1 MSLGL
6 ADRFE
11 AKVDRVGEHHVWTG
25 SKKADG
31 SGKLKVGG
39 RTVTARRVAWE
50 LVHGPLAEGV
60 EVKACPNE
68 TACVRI
74 EHLALRGAPHQAV
87 DRKARSP
94 RGGGSKSEIRQG
106 VWKFTVTAGRYV
118 EGRVRR
124 LHRTVRAD
132 SETEATRELAAFVA
146 EVRRDPLPQQRQDRD
161 VTVNEAL
168 EQFLTEHLLG
178 EKGREPRTVDDYRRL
193 HLKWFATEIGRRR
206 VRDVDEAA
214 IDRIFG
220 RMRRAG
226 LSRSRMN
233 HARSLYAPF
242 FRWAKRSRLIA
253 RSPMAD
259 FELPTSTHVSREHIP
274 PEVEQL
280 CLLLETA
287 VEVVPDVA
295 PLLTLGAVTGMR
307 RGELVTVR
315 RSRLHTAEGQL
326 TVDAA
331 TDGKRVK
338 PTKTRMEGK
347 VAVDPETMDM
357 LLRHCAQMDERA
369 DLCGLSIAPDAFVFS
384 LALDCSAPMP
394 PDYVTKRVAL
404 LKEHLGIANKRAQ
417 TIALEDEALRMY
429 RQPPKQRRAGQ
440 AGRSPAGGLS
450 YGAIGRQLGRSER
463 WATLAV
469 ASAMRR
475 EAVQAR
481 GDRAH
486 TMFDGSILA
495 LRKFTSSEL
504 LDAGF
509 NISMVAQRQ
518 GHGPQ
523 VLAKYYAK
531 GTPFRRPQGRRLPW
545 SRRPRPVAP
554 FPRYVEDPRSSSWRG
569 DSRPNPSRGSPRRV
583 PDSGCVLKP
592 PLLGRHLPRLDRR
605 HLERA
610 SESIHRDTLG
620 AFGW

>member
-1 MSLGL
+1 VSLSL
-6 ADRFE
+6 ADRFG
-11 AKVDRVGEHHVWTG
+11 AKVDRFGEHHLWTG
-25 SKKADG
+25 SKKTDG

-39 RTVTARRVAWE
+39 RSVTARRVAWE

-60 EVKACPNE
+60 EVKACPDE
-68 TACVRI
+68 PACVRI
-74 EHLALRGAPHQAV
+74 EHLSLRGAPDQAV
-87 DRKARSP
+87 DRKRRPP
-94 RGGGSKSEIRQG
+94 RGGGSKTEIRPG
-106 VWKFTVTAGRYV
+106 VWKLTVTAGRYSD
-118 EGRVRR
+118 GRVRR
-124 LHRTVRAD
+124 LHRTVPAD
-132 SETEATRELAAFVA
+132 TEIEATRELAAFVA
-146 EVRRDPLPQQRQDRD
+146 EVRRDRLPNHRQDRD
-161 VTVNEAL
+161 VTVDEAI
-168 EQFLTEHLLG
+168 EQFLNEHLLG

-193 HLKWFATEIGRRR
+193 HLKWFAPEIGRRR
-206 VRDVDEAA
+206 VRNVDEAA

-242 FRWAKRSRLIA
+242 FRWAKRRRLIA

-259 FELPTSTHVSREHIP
+259 FELPTSSHVSREHTP

-315 RSRLHTAEGQL
+315 RSRLHADEGQL

-338 PTKTRMEGK
+338 PTKTRKERK
-347 VAVDPETMDM
+347 VAVDSETMDM
-357 LLRHCAQMDERA
+357 LRRHCAQMDERA
-369 DLCGLSIAPDAFVFS
+369 ELCGLKAAPDAFVFS

-404 LKEHLGIANKRAQ
+404 LKEHLGIANKRAE
-417 TIALEDEALRMY
+417 TIALEDEALRLY
-429 RQPPKQRRAGQ
+429 RQPPKPRRAGQ
-440 AGRSPAGGLS
+440 AGRSTVGGMS
-450 YGAIGRQLGRSER
+450 YEAIGSQLGRSER

-469 ASAMRR
+469 ASAKRR
-475 EAVQAR
+475 EAVQAQS
-481 GDRAH
+481 DRTN

-523 VLAKYYAK
+523 VLAKHYAK
-531 GTPFRRPQGRRLPW
+531 ARRSADRK
-545 SRRPRPVAP
+545 AA
-554 FPRYVEDPRSSSWRG
+554 EH
-569 DSRPNPSRGSPRRV
+569 
-583 PDSGCVLKP
+583 
-592 PLLGRHLPRLDRR
+592 LGRVVHGR
-605 HLERA
+605 
-610 SESIHRDTLG
+610 
-620 AFGW
+620 

>member
-1 MSLGL
+1 MTV
-6 ADRFE
+6 DE
-11 AKVDRVGEHHVWTG
+11 A
-25 SKKADG
+25 
-31 SGKLKVGG
+31 
-39 RTVTARRVAWE
+39 
-50 LVHGPLAEGV
+50 
-60 EVKACPNE
+60 
-68 TACVRI
+68 I
-74 EHLALRGAPHQAV
+74 
-87 DRKARSP
+87 
-94 RGGGSKSEIRQG
+94 
-106 VWKFTVTAGRYV
+106 
-118 EGRVRR
+118 
-124 LHRTVRAD
+124 
-132 SETEATRELAAFVA
+132 
-146 EVRRDPLPQQRQDRD
+146 
-161 VTVNEAL
+161 
-168 EQFLTEHLLG
+168 EQFLIEHLLG

-193 HLKWFATEIGRRR
+193 HLKWFAPEIGRRR

-242 FRWAKRSRLIA
+242 FRWAKRRRLIA

-259 FELPTSTHVSREHIP
+259 FELPTSTHVSREHTP

-287 VEVVPDVA
+287 VEVVADVA

-315 RSRLHTAEGQL
+315 RSRLHADEGQL

-338 PTKTRMEGK
+338 PTKTRKERK

-369 DLCGLSIAPDAFVFS
+369 ELCGLKVAPDAFVFS

-404 LKEHLGIANKRAQ
+404 LKEHLGIANKRPE

-440 AGRSPAGGLS
+440 AGRSPAGGMS
-450 YGAIGRQLGRSER
+450 YEAIGRQLGRSER

-469 ASAMRR
+469 ASAKRR

-481 GDRAH
+481 GDRTH

-523 VLAKYYAK
+523 VLAKHYAK
-531 GTPFRRPQGRRLPW
+531 ARRSADRK
-545 SRRPRPVAP
+545 AA
-554 FPRYVEDPRSSSWRG
+554 EH
-569 DSRPNPSRGSPRRV
+569 
-583 PDSGCVLKP
+583 
-592 PLLGRHLPRLDRR
+592 LGRVVHGR
-605 HLERA
+605 
-610 SESIHRDTLG
+610 
-620 AFGW
+620 

>member
-1 MSLGL
+1 M
-6 ADRFE
+6 ARTATPFEERIDRSGDHHLWTG
-11 AKVDRVGEHHVWTG
+11 ARKANGMGQVRVG
-25 SKKADG
+25 
-31 SGKLKVGG
+31 GKLF
-39 RTVTARRVAWE
+39 TAVHVAWE
-50 LVHGPLAEGV
+50 RAHGPVPDGKR
-60 EVKACPNE
+60 VKGCEIP
-68 TACVRI
+68 ACVRL
-74 EHLALRGAPHQAV
+74 EHLSLEDRPASASRRRGRAP
-87 DRKARSP
+87 KGS
-94 RGGGSKSEIRQG
+94 GSKAQVRPG
-106 VWKFTVTAGRYV
+106 VWKLTVTAGRYAD
-118 EGRVRR
+118 GSIRR
-124 LHRTVRAD
+124 LHRTIQTT
-132 SETEATRELAAFVA
+132 SEAEATRELQAFVA
-146 EVRRDPLPQQRQDRD
+146 EVRDSPQADHRQDRD
-161 VTVNEAL
+161 AIVDEAI

-178 EKGREPRTVDDYRRL
+178 EKGREPRTVEDYRRL
-193 HLKWFATEIGRRR
+193 HLKWFAREIGRRR

-220 RMRRAG
+220 RMRRAS

-242 FRWAKRSRLIA
+242 FRWAKRRRLIA

-259 FELPTSTHVSREHIP
+259 FELPTSTHVSREHTP

-287 VEVVPDVA
+287 LEVVPDVA

-315 RSRLHTAEGQL
+315 RSRLHPDEGQL

-338 PTKTRMEGK
+338 PTKTRRERK
-347 VAVDPETMDM
+347 VAVDPATMDM

-369 DLCGLSIAPDAFVFS
+369 ELCGLEVAPDAFVFS

-404 LKEHLGIANKRAQ
+404 LKEHLGIANKRAE
-417 TIALEDEALRMY
+417 TIALEDKALRMY
-429 RQPPKQRRAGQ
+429 RQPPQQRRAGQ
-440 AGRSPAGGLS
+440 AGRSPAGGIS
-450 YGAIGRQLGRSER
+450 YEAIGKQLGRSER

-469 ASAMRR
+469 ASATRR

-481 GDRAH
+481 GDRTD

-523 VLAKYYAK
+523 VLAKHYAK
-531 GTPFRRPQGRRLPW
+531 TRRSADRK
-545 SRRPRPVAP
+545 AA
-554 FPRYVEDPRSSSWRG
+554 EH
-569 DSRPNPSRGSPRRV
+569 
-583 PDSGCVLKP
+583 
-592 PLLGRHLPRLDRR
+592 LGRVVHGR
-605 HLERA
+605 
-610 SESIHRDTLG
+610 
-620 AFGW
+620 

>member
-1 MSLGL
+1 MARS
-6 ADRFE
+6 ATPFEERIDRSG
-11 AKVDRVGEHHVWTG
+11 DHHLWTG
-25 SKKADG
+25 ARKGNGMGQVRIGGQLFTAVHVAWERAHGPVPEGKRVKGCEIPACVRLEHLSLEDRPASASRRRGRAPKGSGSKAQVRPGVWKLTVTSGRYADG
-31 SGKLKVGG
+31 S
-39 RTVTARRVAWE
+39 
-50 LVHGPLAEGV
+50 
-60 EVKACPNE
+60 
-68 TACVRI
+68 I
-74 EHLALRGAPHQAV
+74 
-87 DRKARSP
+87 
-94 RGGGSKSEIRQG
+94 
-106 VWKFTVTAGRYV
+106 
-118 EGRVRR
+118 RR
-124 LHRTVRAD
+124 LHRTIQTTSEAD
-132 SETEATRELAAFVA
+132 ATRELQAFVA
-146 EVRRDPLPQQRQDRD
+146 EVRDSPQADHRQDRD
-161 VTVNEAL
+161 AIVDEAI

-178 EKGREPRTVDDYRRL
+178 EKGREPRTVEDYRRL
-193 HLKWFATEIGRRR
+193 HLKWFAREIGRRR

-242 FRWAKRSRLIA
+242 FRWAKRRRLIA

-259 FELPTSTHVSREHIP
+259 FELPTSTHVAREHTP
-274 PEVEQL
+274 PEVGQL

-287 VEVVPDVA
+287 VEVVADVA

-315 RSRLHTAEGQL
+315 RSRVHADEGQL

-338 PTKTRMEGK
+338 PTKTWKERK
-347 VAVDPETMDM
+347 VAVDAETMDM

-369 DLCGLSIAPDAFVFS
+369 ELCGLEVAPDAFVFS

-404 LKEHLGIANKRAQ
+404 LKEHLGIANKRPE

-440 AGRSPAGGLS
+440 AGRSPAGGMS
-450 YGAIGRQLGRSER
+450 YEAIGQQLGRSER

-469 ASAMRR
+469 GSAKRR
-475 EAVQAR
+475 ESVQAR
-481 GDRAH
+481 GDRTH

-523 VLAKYYAK
+523 VLAKHYAK
-531 GTPFRRPQGRRLPW
+531 ARRSADRK
-545 SRRPRPVAP
+545 AA
-554 FPRYVEDPRSSSWRG
+554 EH
-569 DSRPNPSRGSPRRV
+569 
-583 PDSGCVLKP
+583 
-592 PLLGRHLPRLDRR
+592 LGRVVHGR
-605 HLERA
+605 
-610 SESIHRDTLG
+610 
-620 AFGW
+620 

>member
-1 MSLGL
+1 LTESLRS
-6 ADRFE
+6 RFD
-11 AKVDRVGEHHVWTG
+11 AKVDRSSEHYVWTG
-25 SKKADG
+25 SRTSDG
-31 SGKLKVGG
+31 AGKLKVDGK
-39 RTVTARRVAWE
+39 TVSARRVAWE
-50 LVHGPLAEGV
+50 LARGALAAGV
-60 EVKACPNE
+60 VVKACPDDQ
-68 TACVRI
+68 ACVRV
-74 EHLALRGAPHQAV
+74 EHLSLRGESPAAT
-87 DRKARSP
+87 RRRAP
-94 RGGGSKSEIRQG
+94 RGTGSKTEIRPG
-106 VWKFTVTAGRYV
+106 VWKLTVTSGRYAD
-118 EGRVRR
+118 GRVRR
-124 LHRTVRAD
+124 LHRTVQAD
-132 SETEATRELAAFVA
+132 TEIEATRELAEFVA
-146 EVRRDPLPQQRQDRD
+146 EVRRDSLPQRRQDRD
-161 VTVNEAL
+161 MTVDEGI
-168 EQFLTEHLLG
+168 EQFLVEHLLG

-193 HLKWFATEIGRRR
+193 HLRWFAPEIGRRR

-220 RMRRAG
+220 KMRRAG

-242 FRWAKRSRLIA
+242 FRWAKRRRLIV

-259 FELPTSTHVSREHIP
+259 FELPTSVHVAREHTP

-287 VEVVPDVA
+287 VEVVADVA

-315 RSRLHTAEGQL
+315 RSRLHPDDGQL

-338 PTKTRMEGK
+338 PTKTRKERK

-357 LLRHCAQMDERA
+357 LLRHCAHMDERA
-369 DLCGLSIAPDAFVFS
+369 ELCGLKVAPDAFVFS

-404 LKEHLGIANKRAQ
+404 LKEHLGIANKRAE

-429 RQPPKQRRAGQ
+429 RLPPKPRRAGQ
-440 AGRSPAGGLS
+440 TGRSTVGGMS
-450 YGAIGRQLGRSER
+450 YEAIGKQLGRSER

-469 ASAMRR
+469 ASAERR

-481 GDRAH
+481 GDRTH

-523 VLAKYYAK
+523 VLAKHYAK
-531 GTPFRRPQGRRLPW
+531 ARRSADRK
-545 SRRPRPVAP
+545 AA
-554 FPRYVEDPRSSSWRG
+554 EH
-569 DSRPNPSRGSPRRV
+569 
-583 PDSGCVLKP
+583 
-592 PLLGRHLPRLDRR
+592 LGRVVHGR
-605 HLERA
+605 
-610 SESIHRDTLG
+610 
-620 AFGW
+620 

>member
-1 MSLGL
+1 VSLSL

-11 AKVDRVGEHHVWTG
+11 AKVDRVGEHHLWTG
-25 SKKADG
+25 SKKSDG

-39 RTVTARRVAWE
+39 RSVTARRVAWE

-60 EVKACPNE
+60 EVKACPDE
-68 TACVRI
+68 PACVRI
-74 EHLALRGAPHQAV
+74 EHLSVRGAPDRAV
-87 DRKARSP
+87 DRKRRSP
-94 RGGGSKSEIRQG
+94 RGSGSKTEIRPG
-106 VWKFTVTAGRYV
+106 VWKLTVTAGRYSD
-118 EGRVRR
+118 GRVRR
-124 LHRTVRAD
+124 LHRTVLAD
-132 SETEATRELAAFVA
+132 TEIEATRELAAFVA
-146 EVRRDPLPQQRQDRD
+146 DVRRDRLPNHRQDRD
-161 VTVNEAL
+161 VTVDEAIEL
-168 EQFLTEHLLG
+168 FLIEHLLG

-193 HLKWFATEIGRRR
+193 HVKWFATEIGRRR
-206 VRDVDEAA
+206 VRDVEEAA

-242 FRWAKRSRLIA
+242 FRWAKRRRLIA

-259 FELPTSTHVSREHIP
+259 FELPTSTHVSREHTP

-315 RSRLHTAEGQL
+315 RSRLHADEGQL

-338 PTKTRMEGK
+338 PTKTRKERRF
-347 VAVDPETMDM
+347 AVDPETMDM
-357 LLRHCAQMDERA
+357 LLRHCIQMDERA
-369 DLCGLSIAPDAFVFS
+369 DLCGLKVAPDAFVFS
-384 LALDCSAPMP
+384 LTLDCSAPMP
-394 PDYVTKRVAL
+394 PDHVTKRVAL
-404 LKEHLGIANKRAQ
+404 LKEHLGIANKRAE

-429 RQPPKQRRAGQ
+429 RQPPKPRRAGQ
-440 AGRSPAGGLS
+440 AGRSTVGGMS
-450 YGAIGRQLGRSER
+450 YEAIGRQLGRSER

-469 ASAMRR
+469 ASAKRR
-475 EAVQAR
+475 EAVQAQS
-481 GDRAH
+481 DRTH

-523 VLAKYYAK
+523 VLAKHYAK
-531 GTPFRRPQGRRLPW
+531 ARRSADRK
-545 SRRPRPVAP
+545 AA
-554 FPRYVEDPRSSSWRG
+554 EH
-569 DSRPNPSRGSPRRV
+569 
-583 PDSGCVLKP
+583 
-592 PLLGRHLPRLDRR
+592 LGRVVHGR
-605 HLERA
+605 
-610 SESIHRDTLG
+610 
-620 AFGW
+620 